1 MTVIGAFGLWT
12 NHQMMNM
19 FTNTA
24 VDLEH
29 IVPIIH
35 RLLFT
40 AIKPRKRFSATVEQQ
55 KRVTLNFY
63 IWFHITTTKQEWS
76 PTPQYFSIKKTN
88 DAHDNPVISV
98 DEKGYIWIFSASHGT
113 SRPSYIH
120 KSKKPFDINSFEL
133 IHPLRKED
141 SKEIPMNNFSY
152 IQPWF
157 VPNRGFITF
166 FTLYRNP
173 ALRTSFF
180 MTSPDG
186 VKWTNFTRLSA
197 IEEGHYQISAVSQ
210 NKAGTT
216 FNFHPEGK
224 GVNWRTNLYYMETND
239 WGKTWQTVE
248 GENLSLPLTEIK
260 NPALVHNYQSE
271 GLLVY
276 LIDIVFNEE
285 DNPIILY
292 ITSNGYESGPK
303 NDPRTWT
310 TARWTGN
317 KWEINKAM
325 TSDNNY
331 DMGSLYIEDDGTWR
345 LIAPTETGP
354 QPYNTG
360 GEMAMWVSKDSG
372 KLWKMVK
379 QLTKN
384 SEFNHTYARRPVNAH
399 PDFYAIWADGHA
411 RKPSQS
417 SLYFCS
423 KDGTVKI
430 LPREM
435 KSEFEKPK
443 ILE

>member
-1 MTVIGAFGLWT
+1 MKEKIY
-12 NHQMMNM
+12 
-19 FTNTA
+19 
-24 VDLEH
+24 
-29 IVPIIH
+29 
-35 RLLFT
+35 LF
-40 AIKPRKRFSATVEQQ
+40 
-55 KRVTLNFY
+55 
-63 IWFHITTTKQEWS
+63 
-76 PTPQYFSIKKTN
+76 
-88 DAHDNPVISV
+88 
-98 DEKGYIWIFSASHGT
+98 
-113 SRPSYIH
+113 
-120 KSKKPFDINSFEL
+120 
-133 IHPLRKED
+133 
-141 SKEIPMNNFSY
+141 
-152 IQPWF
+152 
-157 VPNRGFITF
+157 
-166 FTLYRNP
+166 
-173 ALRTSFF
+173 
-180 MTSPDG
+180 
-186 VKWTNFTRLSA
+186 
-197 IEEGHYQISAVSQ
+197 
-210 NKAGTT
+210 
-216 FNFHPEGK
+216 
-224 GVNWRTNLYYMETND
+224 
-239 WGKTWQTVE
+239 
-248 GENLSLPLTEIK
+248 PLTEIK